1 MTQAE
6 LDRQIARRTGESLST
21 IRGMGFVALTAIP
34 MENERQPQVVDWD
47 ELEEQRVGMFPH
59 RGRRPLAFA

>member
-21 IRGMGFVALTAIP
+21 IRGMGFVALTEIP
-34 MENERQPQVVDWD
+34 MENEHQPQVVDWD
-47 ELEEQRVGMFPH
+47 QLEEQRVGMFPH
-59 RGRRPLAFA
+59 RGVRPLAFA